1 MSDSPYIVEVNS
13 ANFES
18 VILQG
23 SMEQPVLIDFWAD
36 WCEPC
41 KTLMPILAKL
51 ADEYQGAFILAKVDT
66 EAEQMIAQQLGIRSL
81 PTVKLVIQGQMVDE
95 FSGAL
100 PESEVRA
107 FLEKHIQPAGVQPE
121 NPDDPVEIA
130 KMLQAQGQYD
140 QALALLREAQ
150 GADPEN
156 GDIAIQLGLACVA
169 SGNYDDARQCLGI
182 LNEDDAK
189 KPDAAKLRGLL
200 SLSDADDET
209 RDEATLNSAVE
220 ANSEDSEAAYLLGI
234 KQALRG
240 DFETSI
246 DGLLNLMQRDR
257 KFADDGARKAILS
270 IFDIMGDD
278 PQVGVLRRRMFNFL
292 H

>member
-1 MSDSPYIVEVNS
+1 
-13 ANFES
+13 
-18 VILQG
+18 
-23 SMEQPVLIDFWAD
+23 
-36 WCEPC
+36 
-41 KTLMPILAKL
+41 
-51 ADEYQGAFILAKVDT
+51 
-66 EAEQMIAQQLGIRSL
+66 
-81 PTVKLVIQGQMVDE
+81 MVDE

-107 FLEKHIQPAGVQPE
+107 FLEKHIQPAAVQPE

-150 GADPEN
+150 GADPKN

-240 DFETSI
+240 DFE
-246 DGLLNLMQRDR
+246 
-257 KFADDGARKAILS
+257 LS
-270 IFDIMGDD
+270 LIHI
-278 PQVGVLRRRMFNFL
+278 
-292 H
+292 

>member
-1 MSDSPYIVEVNS
+1 MSDSPYIVEVTTE
-13 ANFES
+13 NFES

-23 SMEQPVLIDFWAD
+23 SMETPILIDFWAD

-41 KTLMPILAKL
+41 KTLIPILEKL
-51 ADEYQGAFILAKVDT
+51 ADEYQGGFILAKIDT

-81 PTVKLVIQGQMVDE
+81 PTVKLIIQGQAVDE

-100 PESEVRA
+100 PEAEVRA
-107 FLEKHIQPAGVQPE
+107 FLAKHIEPAGP
-121 NPDDPVEIA
+121 PPADDNDPIEMA
-130 KMLQAQGQYD
+130 KMLQSQGQAD

-150 GADPEN
+150 AADPEN

-169 SGNYDDARQCLGI
+169 TGQYDDARQCLGI
-182 LNEDDAK
+182 LKEEDAK
-189 KPDAAKLRGLL
+189 KTDATKLRGLL
-200 SLSDADDET
+200 TLSDADDDSK
-209 RDEATLNSAVE
+209 DEAALTAAIAADSSN
-220 ANSEDSEAAYLLGI
+220 SEAAYLLGI

-240 DFETSI
+240 DFETSVN
-246 DGLLNLMQRDR
+246 GLLNLMQRDR
-257 KFADDGARKAILS
+257 SFGEDGARKAILS

-278 PQVGVLRRRMFNFL
+278 PQVGVLRRKMFNYL